1 MSEDTIEYGPL
12 PINDPTI
19 AEGAVL
25 VLRSMAV
32 NALVDSALNNIM
44 ALSGDLTPEA
54 SLRPARDKVLEL
66 LATTWLHRQ
75 PEGWADRDV
84 KLAHCVV
91 QYIREQI
98 GIDPNR
104 WTLNLFMSMV
114 QSNTV
119 IVIYGIV
126 GGIH

>member
-12 PINDPTI
+12 PVNDPTI

-25 VLRSMAV
+25 VLRSMAI

-66 LATTWLHRQ
+66 LATVWLHRQ
-75 PEGWADRDV
+75 PEGWSERDI
-84 KLAHCVV
+84 KLARCAV

-114 QSNTV
+114 QSNTL

>member
-75 PEGWADRDV
+75 PEGWTDRDV